1 MLRRKQ
7 LMRNVQSLT
16 HWLRLLRNELN
27 FPEDIFSYKIV
38 LKIGNKESYAIRRQ
52 IVRGRSGKSAHQASG
67 NNLHSALNR

>member
-38 LKIGNKESYAIRRQ
+38 LKIGKIGVLRDTKAN
-52 IVRGRSGKSAHQASG
+52 SAWKVG
-67 NNLHSALNR
+67 